1 MKKAQWN
8 ILGVGFLLTSFW
20 LLYNATADLSIAG
33 NMIEVPTI
41 CASYHLSSKIDILF
55 SMIFFMLGI
64 MFLMCACY
72 ESKNV

>member
-8 ILGVGFLLTSFW
+8 ILGVGFFFTSISLLCRSKF
-20 LLYNATADLSIAG
+20 DLSMAG